1 VLRTIPVTFSEGLR
15 LEQITAKLQTLPPE
29 SKVDPAAFYKL
40 VTKPTDAVLGDYPWL
55 LDESVRPKGATLE
68 GFLYPAT
75 YTLRLDAEDP
85 TTADDLVRMM
95 LDTFYDRVGP
105 DRLKVPESRKLTFYQ
120 VLTLASI
127 VEREAVLDEER
138 PLIAGVYQNRID
150 RVPSV
155 KHGLLQADPTI
166 IYAVDTVELG
176 KYSPD
181 WANYVFWTVPEGGIK
196 DQQLPASLAGYNTY
210 VVRGLPPAPIAT
222 PTLASSTPR
231 STRTPRAATRTSWP
245 FPTARAPTTSAIWR
259 STEPA

>member
-1 VLRTIPVTFSEGLR
+1 
-15 LEQITAKLQTLPPE
+15 
-29 SKVDPAAFYKL
+29 
-40 VTKPTDAVLGDYPWL
+40 
-55 LDESVRPKGATLE
+55 
-68 GFLYPAT
+68 
-75 YTLRLDAEDP
+75 
-85 TTADDLVRMM
+85 
-95 LDTFYDRVGP
+95 
-105 DRLKVPESRKLTFYQ
+105 

-127 VEREAVLDEER
+127 VEREAVLDDER

-222 PTLASSTPR
+222 PTLASLDAALEPDTR
-231 STRTPRAATRTSWP
+231 SGYTY
-245 FPTARAPTTSAIWR
+245 FVAIPDGKGAHDF
-259 STEPA
+259 SKTLAEHEKKLKKYGY